1 MIERLF
7 FLQTIIVLLLLAI
20 KGSYQI
26 ALKKTKREFGEGWYH
41 ASDLPNHNE
50 YLIPTAIPG
59 ADFSLEVNLPPVR
72 ASPPSLSINDHP
84 EIAIISNSIEKPVME
99 QQEVPPPSSDGSAII
114 PEVPPPAIPVNAVA
128 ANVPNTR
135 GAVFLGSGSLGVLSL
150 GNGAYA
156 LGSGS
161 LGYSE
166 NRIRPN
172 PNAQA
177 PRPPPIVASP
187 NLIPAAVQSPNP
199 YPSYIQNPAPGQP
212 PLSVDQN
219 GYEFLAPERV
229 GFGMINPLTPPRLKV
244 TQQFAAPTA
253 NRRSYPQY
261 LSANFDYQF
270 DQSFRHL
277 G

>member
-1 MIERLF
+1 MTF
-7 FLQTIIVLLLLAI
+7 CLQTHIVLLLLTV

-26 ALKKTKREFGEGWYH
+26 ALKKTKREFEQGWYH
-41 ASDLPNHNE
+41 ASDLPSHSK

-59 ADFSLEVNLPPVR
+59 ADFSLDVNLPPVR
-72 ASPPSLSINDHP
+72 VSSPSLSINQHP
-84 EIAIISNSIEKPVME
+84 EIAVISNSIDKPVME
-99 QQEVPPPSSDGSAII
+99 QQEAPPPPSDGSAII

-172 PNAQA
+172 PNVQA
-177 PRPPPIVASP
+177 PRPPPILASP
-187 NLIPAAVQSPNP
+187 NLVPAAVPSPNP
-199 YPSYIQNPAPGQP
+199 YPSYVPGFAPAPGQL
-212 PLSVDQN
+212 PLPVDQN

-270 DQSFRHL
+270 DQSLRHL